1 MCHVSAPASECIATA
16 FVVLKGGLTVPLEAL
31 QLAWALEDRGATF
44 TVDGE
49 ALVVDGPPGFLTDED
64 RAAIRRW
71 RAHLMVIASY
81 RASELV
87 E

>member
-1 MCHVSAPASECIATA
+1 MSAPASERIATA

-44 TVDGE
+44 TIDGID
-49 ALVVDGPPGFLTDED
+49 LVVDGPPGLLTEADQV
-64 RAAIRRW
+64 AIRRW
-71 RAHLMVIASY
+71 KRHLMAIATYSPP
-81 RASELV
+81 EVV